1 MMDVS
6 CIEEK
11 KGVLWVGGQ
20 YKIRVV
26 QENGENEEISSSLN
40 YVSKIKKVGN
50 WMGAGGY
57 GVL

>member
-20 YKIRVV
+20 YRIRVV
-26 QENGENEEISSSLN
+26 QENGENDEI
-40 YVSKIKKVGN
+40 
-50 WMGAGGY
+50 
-57 GVL
+57 